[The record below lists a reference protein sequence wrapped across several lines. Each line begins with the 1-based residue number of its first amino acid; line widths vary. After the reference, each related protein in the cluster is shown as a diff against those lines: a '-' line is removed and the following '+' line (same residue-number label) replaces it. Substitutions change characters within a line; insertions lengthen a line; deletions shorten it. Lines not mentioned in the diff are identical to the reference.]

1 MGCLAWM
8 RLKTGYKVEEKKC
21 DDSGSFHFDV
31 WLKFTV
37 RPDERLLSYIMGLI
51 FFSMAVRLFY

>member
-1 MGCLAWM
+1 MTDGM
-8 RLKTGYKVEEKKC
+8 SGMDETKDRVQSGGEKVC

-37 RPDERLLSYIMGLI
+37 RADERLLSYIMGLI
-51 FFSMAVRLFY
+51 FFNGI